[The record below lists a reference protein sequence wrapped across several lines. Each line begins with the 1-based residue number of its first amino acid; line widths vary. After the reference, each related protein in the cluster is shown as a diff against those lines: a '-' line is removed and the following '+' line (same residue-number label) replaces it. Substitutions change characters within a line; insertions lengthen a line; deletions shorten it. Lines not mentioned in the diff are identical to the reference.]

1 MSMILSLRQAIYKK
15 MGPKS
20 KEELFDTIDDA
31 VDNDERALPGLGVL
45 FEVIWKHSDKSQKDQ
60 FINTLKEHWPEQK

>member
-15 MGPKS
+15 MSSKS
-20 KEELFDTIDDA
+20 KEELFDTIEDA

-45 FEVIWKHSDKSQKDQ
+45 FEVIWKHSDKSQQDQ
-60 FINTLKEHWPEQK
+60 FINTLSEHLPEQK